1 MFSHKMEMKLSERY
15 ECLMRP
21 DLEMTANT
29 GPFLE
34 SYIVHVTAIKS
45 PQGTDFMHIN
55 IPQRG
60 ESATGDNV
68 LFWPSSVTATFLT

>member
-1 MFSHKMEMKLSERY
+1 
-15 ECLMRP
+15 MRP
-21 DLEMTANT
+21 DLEMTGYAANT
-29 GPFLE
+29 WPFLE
-34 SYIVHVTAIKS
+34 SIVRVTAIKS

>member
-1 MFSHKMEMKLSERY
+1 
-15 ECLMRP
+15 MRP
-21 DLEMTANT
+21 DLEMTGYAANT
-29 GPFLE
+29 WPFLE
-34 SYIVHVTAIKS
+34 SIVRVTAIQS

>member
-1 MFSHKMEMKLSERY
+1 
-15 ECLMRP
+15 MRP
-21 DLEMTANT
+21 ALEMTGYAANT
-29 GPFLE
+29 WHFLE
-34 SYIVHVTAIKS
+34 SIVRVTAIKS

-68 LFWPSSVTATFLT
+68 LFCPSSVTATFLT